1 NETNKKRISANNRQK
16 IKIGFSRMN
25 DFSFQRGCDFMF
37 TNVAKKKMPFYAQ
50 TKISMSLKRWLKGGG

>member
-1 NETNKKRISANNRQK
+1 
-16 IKIGFSRMN
+16 MN